1 MPKIVNHDTQ
11 RRIVAEAA
19 LRVIRQ
25 SGLEQATVRKIAE
38 EAGLSVGSMRHYFST
53 QVELFAFCMGLF
65 VERVEKRLEAFEP
78 QGPLLADLKRILL
91 QFLPVDDE
99 RTLEM
104 EVWFAFHSKALVYPE
119 LRRLSSNIQDGLYKV
134 SRFALEELV
143 QNKLAR
149 PGIDVEM
156 ETEKLYALID
166 GLAIHRL
173 MQPERLPNERLEGIV
188 EAYLQALCAAPGA
201 ADGND

>member
-143 QNKLAR
+143 KNKLAR